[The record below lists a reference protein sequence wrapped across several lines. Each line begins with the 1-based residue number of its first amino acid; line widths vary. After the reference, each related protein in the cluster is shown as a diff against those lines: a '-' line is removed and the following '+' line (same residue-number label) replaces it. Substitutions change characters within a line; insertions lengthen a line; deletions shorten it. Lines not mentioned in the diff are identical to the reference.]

1 MSGANGIEL
10 PDLIANIAVDSI
22 NTQVRFNAAHE
33 IALKEFAALLAGVT
47 DPSLRALL
55 MAAVPARMHV
65 DTFEVSVGVALTKE
79 TEFGFSISA
88 LPLGVGF
95 SILHAVRTD
104 RSSRIAVTVQ
114 QVPLE
119 HAV

>member
-1 MSGANGIEL
+1 MSGTNGIEL
-10 PDLIANIAVDSI
+10 PDLIASIAMDSI

-33 IALKEFAALLAGVT
+33 IALKEFAALLAAVT

-55 MAAVPARMHV
+55 MAAAPARMHV
-65 DTFEVSVGVALTKE
+65 DTFELSVGVALTKE
-79 TEFGFSISA
+79 TEVGFSISA

-95 SILHAVRTD
+95 SILHSVRTD
-104 RSSRIAVTVQ
+104 HSSRIAVTVQ